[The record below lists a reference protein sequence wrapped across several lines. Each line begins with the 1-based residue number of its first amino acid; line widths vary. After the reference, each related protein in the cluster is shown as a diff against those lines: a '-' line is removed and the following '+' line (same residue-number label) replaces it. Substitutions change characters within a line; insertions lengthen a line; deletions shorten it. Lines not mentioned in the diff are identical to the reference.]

1 MGRLSKECYIPL
13 LKIRFLRIYNL
24 LDTTVFLNLY
34 FSHKHKKDNYYCIL
48 YDIVKNQRYLLYFTG
63 EDEPII
69 LWTE

>member
-1 MGRLSKECYIPL
+1 MPRLSTECYIPL

-24 LDTTVFLNLY
+24 LDNTVFLNLY

-48 YDIVKNQRYLLYFTG
+48 YDIGKKKRYLQYFIG
-63 EDEPII
+63 EDESII